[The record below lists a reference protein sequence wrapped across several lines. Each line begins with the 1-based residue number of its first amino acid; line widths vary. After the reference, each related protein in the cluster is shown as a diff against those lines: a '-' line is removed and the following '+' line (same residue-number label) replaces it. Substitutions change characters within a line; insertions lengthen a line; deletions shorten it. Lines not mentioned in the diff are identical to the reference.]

1 VLVMA
6 GKSRLQTLEAR
17 ADRLMDQH
25 HDRPMNAAIAALPD
39 AELYRLLALGR
50 DDYPAFEIELNTRP
64 PEMPQNDKT
73 DR

>member
-1 VLVMA
+1 MA

-17 ADRLMDQH
+17 ASRLMDQH
-25 HDRPMNAAIAALPD
+25 HHRPLNAAIAALSD
-39 AELYRLLALGR
+39 AELHRLMALGLG
-50 DDYPAFEIELNTRP
+50 DYPAFEIELNTRP